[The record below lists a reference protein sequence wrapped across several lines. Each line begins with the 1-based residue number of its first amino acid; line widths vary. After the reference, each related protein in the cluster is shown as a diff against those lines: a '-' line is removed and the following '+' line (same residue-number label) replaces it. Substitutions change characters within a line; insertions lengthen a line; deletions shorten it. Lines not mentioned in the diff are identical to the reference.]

1 MTPAEAGRFFPPPIA
16 GVKGGTVE
24 AMQVKLIDENRYAD
38 EMRET
43 VLPALATCRSEGWMA
58 PADDDG
64 LPPLQ
69 RAGKLHYVCYDAAK
83 FDRLSEDGAAAT
95 FRGAVVLSHGF
106 TEFAAK
112 YAEMVWYFLLA
123 GYSVC
128 VFEHRGHGYS
138 ARDVDNP
145 SLVWID
151 DWRRYV
157 ADLAKFAE
165 TVGKDYA
172 DGRPLNLYCHSMG
185 GGIGAS
191 VLETHPTLFDKAVLS
206 CPMIAPVTGM
216 PNWLASVLAGAMCRL
231 GLGRHMV
238 FGQSEFTPELDM
250 ADYEGASEARVR
262 WFQQQRIDDPHQRT
276 YAATFAWVRQALR
289 LSRAVQRPEACDNVE
304 TPVLLFQAGRDVW
317 VLNEPQNRFAQE
329 VNSDGG
335 NVRVVRIENSLH
347 EIFSMPNAV
356 LGPYLERILGF
367 FGSSEM
373 PTF

>member
-1 MTPAEAGRFFPPPIA
+1 M
-16 GVKGGTVE
+16 
-24 AMQVKLIDENRYAD
+24 KLIDENRYAD

-83 FDRLSEDGAAAT
+83 FDRLGEDGAAAT
-95 FRGAVVLSHGF
+95 FRGAVVISHGF

-138 ARDVDNP
+138 ARDVDNS

-191 VLETHPTLFDKAVLS
+191 VLETHPRCSTRP
-206 CPMIAPVTGM
+206 C
-216 PNWLASVLAGAMCRL
+216 CR
-231 GLGRHMV
+231 
-238 FGQSEFTPELDM
+238 
-250 ADYEGASEARVR
+250 AR
-262 WFQQQRIDDPHQRT
+262 
-276 YAATFAWVRQALR
+276 
-289 LSRAVQRPEACDNVE
+289 
-304 TPVLLFQAGRDVW
+304 
-317 VLNEPQNRFAQE
+317 
-329 VNSDGG
+329 
-335 NVRVVRIENSLH
+335 
-347 EIFSMPNAV
+347 
-356 LGPYLERILGF
+356 
-367 FGSSEM
+367 
-373 PTF
+373 

>member
-1 MTPAEAGRFFPPPIA
+1 M
-16 GVKGGTVE
+16 
-24 AMQVKLIDENRYAD
+24 KLIDENRYAD
-38 EMRET
+38 EMREM
-43 VLPALATCRSEGWMA
+43 VLPALAPCRSEGWMA

-95 FRGAVVLSHGF
+95 FRGAVVISHGF

-112 YAEMVWYFLLA
+112 YAGMVWYFLLA

-138 ARDVDNP
+138 ARDVDNS

-206 CPMIAPVTGM
+206 CP
-216 PNWLASVLAGAMCRL
+216 
-231 GLGRHMV
+231 
-238 FGQSEFTPELDM
+238 
-250 ADYEGASEARVR
+250 
-262 WFQQQRIDDPHQRT
+262 
-276 YAATFAWVRQALR
+276 LR

>member
-1 MTPAEAGRFFPPPIA
+1 M
-16 GVKGGTVE
+16 
-24 AMQVKLIDENRYAD
+24 KLIDENRYAD
-38 EMRET
+38 EMHET

-83 FDRLSEDGAAAT
+83 FDRLGEDGAAAT
-95 FRGAVVLSHGF
+95 FRGAVVISHGF

-138 ARDVDNP
+138 ARDVDNS

-276 YAATFAWVRQALR
+276 FAATFAWVRQALR
-289 LSRAVQRPEACDNVE
+289 LSRAV
-304 TPVLLFQAGRDVW
+304 
-317 VLNEPQNRFAQE
+317 
-329 VNSDGG
+329 
-335 NVRVVRIENSLH
+335 
-347 EIFSMPNAV
+347 
-356 LGPYLERILGF
+356 
-367 FGSSEM
+367 
-373 PTF
+373 

>member
-1 MTPAEAGRFFPPPIA
+1 
-16 GVKGGTVE
+16 
-24 AMQVKLIDENRYAD
+24 
-38 EMRET
+38 
-43 VLPALATCRSEGWMA
+43 
-58 PADDDG
+58 
-64 LPPLQ
+64 
-69 RAGKLHYVCYDAAK
+69 
-83 FDRLSEDGAAAT
+83 
-95 FRGAVVLSHGF
+95 
-106 TEFAAK
+106 
-112 YAEMVWYFLLA
+112 
-123 GYSVC
+123 
-128 VFEHRGHGYS
+128 
-138 ARDVDNP
+138 
-145 SLVWID
+145 
-151 DWRRYV
+151 
-157 ADLAKFAE
+157 
-165 TVGKDYA
+165 
-172 DGRPLNLYCHSMG
+172 
-185 GGIGAS
+185 
-191 VLETHPTLFDKAVLS
+191 
-206 CPMIAPVTGM
+206 
-216 PNWLASVLAGAMCRL
+216 
-231 GLGRHMV
+231 
-238 FGQSEFTPELDM
+238 LDM

>member
-1 MTPAEAGRFFPPPIA
+1 MI
-16 GVKGGTVE
+16 
-24 AMQVKLIDENRYAD
+24 
-38 EMRET
+38 
-43 VLPALATCRSEGWMA
+43 
-58 PADDDG
+58 
-64 LPPLQ
+64 
-69 RAGKLHYVCYDAAK
+69 
-83 FDRLSEDGAAAT
+83 
-95 FRGAVVLSHGF
+95 SHGF

-138 ARDVDNP
+138 ARDVDNS

-238 FGQSEFTPELDM
+238 FGRVSSRRSWIWPITRARARPRALVPTAAHRRPAS
-250 ADYEGASEARVR
+250 ADVRGDIRVGAAG
-262 WFQQQRIDDPHQRT
+262 
-276 YAATFAWVRQALR
+276 AATVAC
-289 LSRAVQRPEACDNVE
+289 RAAAGACDNVE